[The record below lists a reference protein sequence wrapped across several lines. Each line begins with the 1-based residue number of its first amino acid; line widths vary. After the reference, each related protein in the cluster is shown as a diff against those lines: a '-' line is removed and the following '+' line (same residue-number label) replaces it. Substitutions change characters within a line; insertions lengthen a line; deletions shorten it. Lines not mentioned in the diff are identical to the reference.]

1 MHLLVPYTDHGH
13 TPTLVIVFI
22 ARAAT
27 VTRIIHSAG
36 WLSALLL
43 CLLGRRSGLQFIVP
57 IPLLVLVIFV
67 EPILY
72 TTDQQMF
79 LVPTPWLIVGSVYAL
94 VLAHLILYE
103 NNRALGGFNGSNH
116 SDARLAAGRSGG
128 RVDGVKMRAAMM
140 LQSGGVTL
148 NDEDVGVWL
157 ALALPRTDLSITAEL
172 DRLPPPDFDDV
183 ERWTS
188 WMICLCAAAIWT
200 LAEVDLGLFGRVVR
214 WDGLLALP
222 RIEVDDVGL
231 FV

>member
-1 MHLLVPYTDHGH
+1 M
-13 TPTLVIVFI
+13 
-22 ARAAT
+22 
-27 VTRIIHSAG
+27 
-36 WLSALLL
+36 
-43 CLLGRRSGLQFIVP
+43 
-57 IPLLVLVIFV
+57 
-67 EPILY
+67 
-72 TTDQQMF
+72 MF

-94 VLAHLILYE
+94 VLAYLILYE

-116 SDARLAAGRSGG
+116 SHAKLAAGKSGG

-157 ALALPRTDLSITAEL
+157 VLALPRTDLSIIAEL
-172 DRLPPPDFDDV
+172 DRLPPPDFDNV

-188 WMICLCAAAIWT
+188 RMVCLCAAICT
-200 LAEVDLGLFGRVVR
+200 LAEVDLGLFGRVVQ

-231 FV
+231 FVQHWL